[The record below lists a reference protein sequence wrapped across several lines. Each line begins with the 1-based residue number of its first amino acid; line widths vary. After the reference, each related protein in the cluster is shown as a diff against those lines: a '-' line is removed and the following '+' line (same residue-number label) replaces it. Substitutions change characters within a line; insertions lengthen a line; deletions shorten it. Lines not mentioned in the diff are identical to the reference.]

1 VTVTAI
7 DTTVNLSSA
16 QLAGLRAAGVTA
28 VSRYIAHST
37 TIGKIIPVSE
47 AARYGP
53 AGMQLVL
60 NWEQR
65 ADDLRTLSTAQTA
78 AYAHEAVAMAQV
90 RAYPAGC
97 AIYVSADWDVMAS
110 EWPTVAANL
119 RVIRSIYSP
128 ARYGLGLYAPW
139 DALTWAKRDGLV
151 DFYWQAGMSTS
162 WSGRR
167 NANAWPGAHLRQR
180 RNAVIAGV
188 ECDTNDILIPA
199 FGQAG
204 GGVTHISATGG
215 DVELNTPIP
224 GSGYGSAPK
233 TLDVGL
239 ALIDLTKALD
249 PYDTTGWQNETLRN
263 TRAILA
269 GQAADEKRD
278 AVLLGT
284 LQALTAGGTSV
295 DTAAVLARINEVAAA
310 ESTTVAALAA
320 QVAELQHKLAAA
332 AAAEAGALAQ

>member
-1 VTVTAI
+1 MTAI

-47 AARYGP
+47 VARYGP

-78 AYAHEAVAMAQV
+78 AYAHEAVAMAQA

-97 AIYVSADWDVMAS
+97 AIYVSADWDVTAS
-110 EWPTVAANL
+110 EWPTVSANL

-128 ARYGLGLYAPW
+128 AHYGLGLYAPW

-188 ECDTNDILIPA
+188 ECDTNDILIA
-199 FGQAG
+199 QFGQAG
-204 GGVTHISATGG
+204 TAGPISTGG
-215 DVELNTPIP
+215 ITVATAATEDIFNRVTTNRRFADTVGALNAFMP
-224 GSGYGSAPK
+224 
-233 TLDVGL
+233 
-239 ALIDLTKALD
+239 
-249 PYDTTGWQNETLRN
+249 N
-263 TRAILA
+263 TDGALA
-269 GQAADEKRD
+269 GLNAKLD
-278 AVLLGT
+278 
-284 LQALTAGGTSV
+284 ALTAAVHALAAGGTSV
-295 DTAAVLARINEVAAA
+295 DTASVLARINEVAAA